1 MNKTL
6 YVGLDVHKD
15 TIAVAVA
22 EEGRGGELRFFG
34 TIDNSAN
41 SVLRMTK
48 QLSTAGKMP
57 SFCYEAGPC
66 GYGLYR
72 HLTKLGFEC
81 AVVAPSMIPRKA
93 GDKIKT
99 DRRDAEMLARLWR
112 AGELTPIW
120 TPDEEHEAMR
130 DLIRTR
136 KQAVDEVKVAK
147 QQLLSFLLRHGL
159 RYQNGGYWTK
169 RHRRW
174 LAELRRF
181 PFVHQQLA
189 FEELKRTID
198 QGEARVVTLDKA
210 IDDAILQWRFAPVVD
225 ALRALRGV
233 NTIIAATVTAEIGDI
248 TRFTNPRQLMA
259 WLGLVP
265 SEHSSGG
272 TTQRGRLTKTG
283 NALARTMLVE
293 ASWSYRHPPKEGHR
307 YLKRS
312 EHLPQEI
319 RDIGWKAQTR
329 LCKRFRHLSNAGKP
343 QPRVLAAI
351 ARELVGFI
359 WDIARKTPIP
369 A

>member
-1 MNKTL
+1 MNKEI

-15 TIAVAVA
+15 TIAVAIA
-22 EEGRGGELRFFG
+22 DEGRRGEIRFFG
-34 TIDNSAN
+34 TIANSAD
-41 SVLRMTK
+41 SVLRLTK
-48 QLSTAGKMP
+48 RLAEPGKSP
-57 SFCYEAGPC
+57 TFCYEAGPC

-93 GDKIKT
+93 GDRIKT

-120 TPDEEHEAMR
+120 TPDEEQEAMR

-136 KQAVDEVKVAK
+136 KQAKDAVKVSK

-159 RYQNGGYWTK
+159 RYQNGKYWTM

-174 LAELRRF
+174 LAEMRRF
-181 PFVHQQLA
+181 PYPHQQLV
-189 FEELKRTID
+189 FEELKRAIV
-198 QGEARVVTLDKA
+198 QCEARVATLNQAMKEA
-210 IDDAILQWRFAPVVD
+210 IPQWHFAPTVD

-233 NTIIAATVTAEIGDI
+233 STIIAATVVAEIGDI
-248 TRFTNPRQLMA
+248 TRFENPRQLMA

-265 SEHSSGG
+265 SEHSSGS
-272 TTQRGRLTKTG
+272 TTRRGRLTKTG

-293 ASWSYRHPPKEGHR
+293 AGWSYRHPPKEGHP

-312 EHLPQEI
+312 AHLPQEI

-329 LCKRFRHLSNAGKP
+329 LCKRLEPMQH
-343 QPRVLAAI
+343 
-351 ARELVGFI
+351 
-359 WDIARKTPIP
+359 
-369 A
+369 